1 MKNWLVPFEGSKR
14 CCRYLLVTCKIL
26 FRKGEGMFLFFRTF
40 FETFLFFLCG
50 FWYRLIVQWWEI
62 CYFNYSFIWLIVI
75 LLILTFGLYGYLVIS
90 FLINYCKQLVIV
102 YGLSVIDM
110 VTWDT
115 LFPDIRIW
123 NIGNTINWI
132 TICQTVRK
140 WQPAQITNLRWNSR
154 KCNKDRMVKDTID
167 R

>member
-1 MKNWLVPFEGSKR
+1 MIGFSFINYKIFKIISKLPISIIIKFDILHLIVYKLSIKMSLKIVKNWLVPFEGSKR

-102 YGLSVIDM
+102 YGLSVIDI
-110 VTWDT
+110 VKRSI
-115 LFPDIRIW
+115 LFPDVCI
-123 NIGNTINWI
+123 
-132 TICQTVRK
+132 
-140 WQPAQITNLRWNSR
+140 
-154 KCNKDRMVKDTID
+154 
-167 R
+167 